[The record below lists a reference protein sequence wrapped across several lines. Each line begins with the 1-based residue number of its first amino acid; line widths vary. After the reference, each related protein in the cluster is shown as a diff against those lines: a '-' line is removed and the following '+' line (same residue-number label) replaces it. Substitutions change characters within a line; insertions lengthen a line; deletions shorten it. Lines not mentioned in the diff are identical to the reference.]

1 MKENF
6 TADSS
11 SNVMNYVEFTAVM
24 AGSIS
29 LKQYLE
35 DQKILPSSMS
45 KYLYTMASIAIM
57 AGGAVLNAVTFIG
70 GNYLARYLSRDDPK
84 AAQEEKV
91 RHDKA
96 LEAYQAAYTKYQ
108 KDHTKL
114 LDWIA
119 TNDQIKDQAKQNFT
133 YTDYAFKL
141 YNQAH
146 QHEQISMPK
155 EPVFSDFYQPSKQQK
170 KKANSCLLAQAPL
183 PLGTQP
189 FDFFEFFYSYIHED

>member
-1 MKENF
+1 M
-6 TADSS
+6 
-11 SNVMNYVEFTAVM
+11 
-24 AGSIS
+24 
-29 LKQYLE
+29 
-35 DQKILPSSMS
+35 
-45 KYLYTMASIAIM
+45 
-57 AGGAVLNAVTFIG
+57 LNAVTFVG

-84 AAQEEKV
+84 AAQEENV

-96 LEAYQAAYTKYQ
+96 LEAYQAAYAKYQ

-119 TNDQIKDQAKQNFT
+119 TNDRIKDQAKQNFT
-133 YTDYAFKL
+133 NTDYAFKL

-170 KKANSCLLAQAPL
+170 KRRTPVYWHRRPCPWVRSLSIFLNFFILIYMKTETMIKI
-183 PLGTQP
+183 LGWST
-189 FDFFEFFYSYIHED
+189 FAYL